1 MEPTATPTPVL
12 RTFRVLA
19 VPGSGHSYTFW
30 EVKPF
35 GFEQIEP
42 PKFVHDGGPDLM
54 AYKMNPLWEALRDN
68 VVANYEQ
75 RGLGSGWERHHSD
88 PRPHF
93 QVALATPVERKQISA
108 DDQAKRDAEPVFSN
122 GREFVSRKE
131 YRMWRDGQRKL
142 DLTLKLAE
150 VLETKLAAHAV

>member
-1 MEPTATPTPVL
+1 MRRDPITNAEIGLRSTMVGDVIVRADESPLSYMGQYTTA
-12 RTFRVLA
+12 LA
-19 VPGSGHSYTFW
+19 QARQWRYTFW

-93 QVALATPVERKQISA
+93 EVALATPAERKQILA
-108 DDQAKRDAEPVFSN
+108 DDQAKRDAELKR
-122 GREFVSRKE
+122 G
-131 YRMWRDGQRKL
+131 
-142 DLTLKLAE
+142 LTWKMAE
-150 VLETKLAAHAV
+150 VLETKLAVQSG